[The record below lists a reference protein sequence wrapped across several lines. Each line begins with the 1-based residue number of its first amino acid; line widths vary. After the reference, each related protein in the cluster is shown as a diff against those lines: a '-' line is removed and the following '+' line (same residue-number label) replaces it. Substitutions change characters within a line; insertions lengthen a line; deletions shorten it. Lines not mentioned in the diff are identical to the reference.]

1 MSEGALR
8 NILVQ
13 RFGPIKELEIVR
25 SKACAF
31 IEFTTLDAAKRA
43 IVASLPLNAGGE
55 GGIRIGESATDGGP
69 PPRIS
74 VETRKERGE
83 RPPPRGPPMNG
94 DRGRGNFRGGRGGP
108 PRGRGIPAQK

>member
-1 MSEGALR
+1 MSDVALR
-8 NILVQ
+8 NTLVQ

-43 IVASLPLNAGGE
+43 IVASLPVNAGGE
-55 GGIRIGESATDGGP
+55 GGIRIGEGSADGL

-94 DRGRGNFRGGRGGP
+94 DRGRGGFRGRGGP
-108 PRGRGIPAQK
+108 PRGRGIPPPK